1 MFILEALEHYAKT
14 DRIAIRYHDEQVSFA
29 ALNRMSDAF
38 AAYLRRT
45 LPDDG
50 RPVMLY
56 GHKQSV
62 LPACMFGALKAGRG
76 YIPVDTTYPPDR
88 AAQILR
94 DAQPAVLV
102 DLCAA
107 GLSAEHTLCE
117 AELAQILTQPAPS
130 APRSGWIRPEQ
141 TAYLLFTSGSTGTPK
156 GVQITAG
163 NLAAFHAGAKPWFA
177 RLPEGGAFLNE
188 ISYSFDVSVCA
199 LYEALSR
206 GMTLWTAD
214 RQTLESPQA
223 LFALLR
229 AAKPDAWVS
238 TPSLAE
244 FCIHSA
250 QFCAELMPQVRQ
262 FLFCGEV
269 LTKKLAA
276 ELMRRFPGVPVINAY
291 GPTETT
297 VFVTGV
303 EITRDMLDADEP
315 LPIGRPFE
323 TVQAIIADDHGRPLP
338 DGEAGELLVLGEAV
352 SPGYLGRPELNEALF
367 FRTEDGL
374 RGYHTGDLCRMADGM
389 LYYLGRLDGQI
400 KLNGFR
406 VELEDVEQNL
416 VKLPNIAR
424 AAVLPVW
431 QDGRVTALTAFVLL
445 EKPDGESALQR
456 ARRIKTALAGRLP
469 SYMIPRKILAVDSF
483 PLNTN
488 GKIDKKQL
496 AAQLASGAAGGAHEP
511 IRRT

>member
-1 MFILEALEHYAKT
+1 MG
-14 DRIAIRYHDEQVSFA
+14 R
-29 ALNRMSDAF
+29 AF
-38 AAYLRRT
+38 RR
-45 LPDDG
+45 
-50 RPVMLY
+50 
-56 GHKQSV
+56 
-62 LPACMFGALKAGRG
+62 
-76 YIPVDTTYPPDR
+76 
-88 AAQILR
+88 
-94 DAQPAVLV
+94 
-102 DLCAA
+102 
-107 GLSAEHTLCE
+107 
-117 AELAQILTQPAPS
+117 
-130 APRSGWIRPEQ
+130 
-141 TAYLLFTSGSTGTPK
+141 
-156 GVQITAG
+156 
-163 NLAAFHAGAKPWFA
+163 
-177 RLPEGGAFLNE
+177 
-188 ISYSFDVSVCA
+188 
-199 LYEALSR
+199 
-206 GMTLWTAD
+206 AD

-223 LFALLR
+223 LFQLLR
-229 AAKPDAWVS
+229 EARPDAWVS

-244 FCIHSA
+244 FCVHSE

-445 EKPDGESALQR
+445 EKPDGEGALHR
-456 ARRIKTALAGRLP
+456 ARRIRAALADCLP

>member
-1 MFILEALEHYAKT
+1 MFILEALEHYAET
-14 DRIAIRYHDEQVSFA
+14 DRIAIRYHDEKVSFS
-29 ALNRMSDAF
+29 ALNRMADAF

-45 LPDDG
+45 LPSDG
-50 RPVMLY
+50 RPVMIY
-56 GHKQSV
+56 GHKQSAI
-62 LPACMFGALKAGRG
+62 PACMFGALKAGRG
-76 YIPVDTTYPPDR
+76 YIPVDTTYPTDR
-88 AAQILR
+88 AAQILH
-94 DAQPAVLV
+94 DAQPSVLV
-102 DLCAA
+102 DLRAS

-117 AELAQILTQPAPS
+117 EDLAQILAQPALP
-130 APRSGWIRPEQ
+130 APHSGWIRPEQ

-163 NLAAFHAGAKPWFA
+163 NLAAFHAGVKPWFA

-223 LFALLR
+223 LFQLLR
-229 AAKPDAWVS
+229 EARPDAWVS

-244 FCIHSA
+244 FCIHSE
-250 QFCAELMPQVRQ
+250 QFCAELLPQVRQ

-276 ELMRRFPGVPVINAY
+276 ELLRRFPGVPVVNAY

-297 VFVTGV
+297 VLVTGT
-303 EITRDMLDADEP
+303 EITQAMLDADAP

-323 TVQAIIADDHGRPLP
+323 NVQAIIADEQGRALP
-338 DGEAGELLVLGEAV
+338 DGEPGELLVIGEAV
-352 SPGYLGRPELNEALF
+352 SPGYLGRSELNKALF

-374 RGYHTGDLCRMADGM
+374 RGYRTGDLCRMEDGM

-406 VELEDVEQNL
+406 VELEDVENNL

-424 AAVLPVW
+424 AAVLPVL
-431 QDGRVTALTAFVLL
+431 QDGRLTALTAIDQL
-445 EKPDGESALQR
+445 EKPDGEGAFQR
-456 ARRIKTALAGRLP
+456 ARRIKAALADCLP
-469 SYMIPRKILAVDSF
+469 SYMIPRKILAVESF

-496 AAQLASGAAGGAHEP
+496 AAQLASGTTGG
-511 IRRT
+511 RT

>member
-1 MFILEALEHYAKT
+1 MFILEALEHYAET
-14 DRIAIRYHDEQVSFA
+14 DRIAIRYHDEKVSFS
-29 ALNRMSDAF
+29 ALNRMADAF

-45 LPDDG
+45 LPSDG
-50 RPVMLY
+50 RPVMIY
-56 GHKQSV
+56 GHKQSAI
-62 LPACMFGALKAGRG
+62 PACMFGALKAGHG
-76 YIPVDTTYPPDR
+76 YIPVDTTYPTDR
-88 AAQILR
+88 AAQILH
-94 DAQPAVLV
+94 DAQPSVLV
-102 DLCAA
+102 DLRAS
-107 GLSAEHTLCE
+107 GLSAEHTL
-117 AELAQILTQPAPS
+117 
-130 APRSGWIRPEQ
+130 
-141 TAYLLFTSGSTGTPK
+141 STGTPK

-163 NLAAFHAGAKPWFA
+163 NLAAFHTGVKPWFA

-223 LFALLR
+223 LFQLLR
-229 AAKPDAWVS
+229 EARPDAWVS

-244 FCIHSA
+244 FCIHSE
-250 QFCAELMPQVRQ
+250 QFCAELLPQVRQ

-276 ELMRRFPGVPVINAY
+276 ELLRRFPGVPVVNAY

-297 VFVTGV
+297 VLVTGT
-303 EITRDMLDADEP
+303 EITQAMLDADAP

-323 TVQAIIADDHGRPLP
+323 NVQAIIADERGRALP
-338 DGEAGELLVLGEAV
+338 DGEPGELLVIGEAV
-352 SPGYLGRPELNEALF
+352 SPGYLGRSELNKALF
-367 FRTEDGL
+367 FRTEGGL
-374 RGYHTGDLCRMADGM
+374 RGYRTGDLCRMEDGM

-406 VELEDVEQNL
+406 VELEDVENNL

-424 AAVLPVW
+424 AAVLPVL

-445 EKPDGESALQR
+445 EKPDGEGALQR
-456 ARRIKTALAGRLP
+456 ARRIKAALADCLP
-469 SYMIPRKILAVDSF
+469 SYMIPRKILAVESF

-496 AAQLASGAAGGAHEP
+496 AAQLASGTTGG
-511 IRRT
+511 RT